1 MKSPILRVLLIS
13 LIAVAAFG
21 TISNASIPSSLSG
34 LNENIVE
41 ALELKALLGDVEKPI
56 LIAFTAADMAAA
68 GAVHDSLQGMAAK
81 SSRNHFKHMKKKGNQ
96 LKKQHKKHYQDQ
108 EE

>member
-1 MKSPILRVLLIS
+1 MKLKMVSVLLVF
-13 LIAVAAFG
+13 LVAALCG
-21 TISNASIPSSLSG
+21 VSKASIPSSLSG

-41 ALELKALLGDVEKPI
+41 ALELKALLGNVEKPI

-81 SSRNHFKHMKKKGNQ
+81 SSRNHLKHMKKKSNQ
-96 LKKQHKKHYQDQ
+96 LKKQHKKHYQD
-108 EE
+108 EEE